1 MKSVH
6 TTQQWLECCKCC
18 IIFINQIKGTSI
30 IKIQR
35 RKSLPFFRK
44 QSICYS
50 QLQLT
55 ILHASGYI
63 LSVTTPWLWVT
74 WSTISFSAALFTSF
88 HLRSDS
94 GSTIKSKRVQHCWSF
109 WINKLSFSFGATSRK
124 KRIWGHSQNDTKLTM
139 TEKLHQEFR
148 DMVVMTMTYDC
159 HLNVLTIWGHDKSIF
174 CEAWTSEQGYVRQE
188 LLCSCVVN

>member
-1 MKSVH
+1 M
-6 TTQQWLECCKCC
+6 LC

-44 QSICYS
+44 QSICCS

-109 WINKLSFSFGATSRK
+109 WINKLSFSFGAMSRK
-124 KRIWGHSQNDTKLTM
+124 KKNLRTFSKWCKVNYDRKTPPGIWRYGRNDY
-139 TEKLHQEFR
+139 E
-148 DMVVMTMTYDC
+148 
-159 HLNVLTIWGHDKSIF
+159 IW
-174 CEAWTSEQGYVRQE
+174 
-188 LLCSCVVN
+188 L